1 MPQMSKKALEEMLK
15 LEEAVLDFSAGAV
28 SKENSKVSEKAK
40 GLKFDDG
47 KAPLDL
53 LSPKAMTEVAKVM
66 AFGAKKYDKHNW
78 RNGLAWSR
86 LVGAALRHIEAFNDG
101 QDKDPETGLSHIAHA
116 SCCLMFLLEYE
127 QTHPELD
134 DRYKAPETK

>member
-1 MPQMSKKALEEMLK
+1 MSKE
-15 LEEAVLDFSAGAV
+15 V
-28 SKENSKVSEKAK
+28 K
-40 GLKFDDG
+40 GLKYDQG
-47 KAPLDL
+47 KPPMDL
-53 LSPKAMTEVAKVM
+53 LSAKALTEIAKVM
-66 AFGAKKYDKHNW
+66 GFGATKYSANNW
-78 RNGLAWSR
+78 RNGIQWSR
-86 LVGAALRHIEAFNDG
+86 IIGAALRHIEAFNDG